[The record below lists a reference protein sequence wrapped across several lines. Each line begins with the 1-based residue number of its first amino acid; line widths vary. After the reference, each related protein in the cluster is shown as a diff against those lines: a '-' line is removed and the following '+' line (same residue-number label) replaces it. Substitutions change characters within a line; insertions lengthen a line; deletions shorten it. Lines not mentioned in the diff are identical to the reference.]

1 MDEFNTVNEVEVG
14 SEALQDTEATDTS
27 EVTEDVAENETTE
40 TVVESRPQQ
49 TAEENAR
56 FAAARREA
64 EAEARAIRAQNDR
77 LLQALNAYG
86 YEGSPEEIAD
96 TLLAQTQNISVEEAR
111 AVREAEEANNTKLA
125 QMQAENEFY
134 RSKAIQAAM
143 AEDLSKLKS
152 TYPEDK
158 TIQNLKDIND
168 LGQEYFALLGALND
182 PTLAYDALQ
191 IKKNRETKPVPK
203 DIGATNASS
212 GKEKDFYTPDEVD
225 KLTEAD
231 YEKNPKLWGVVRKSM
246 LKW

>member
-1 MDEFNTVNEVEVG
+1 MEELNTLTDVEVG
-14 SEALQDTEATDTS
+14 SEALQETEAEATS
-27 EVTEDVAENETTE
+27 EVTEEVTTE
-40 TVVESRPQQ
+40 PVVEPAKPQQ

-111 AVREAEEANNTKLA
+111 AVREADEANNAKLA

-134 RSKAIQAAM
+134 RTKAIQAAM
-143 AEDLSKLKS
+143 AEDLAKLKS

-191 IKKNRETKPVPK
+191 IKKNRETKPIPK